1 MWLRST
7 SEVEVDRCIAL
18 LVRRSRGA
26 HRRLRKSRAV
36 RYSSDLPVDRPK
48 PHDSSHAV
56 APTTGSNPTRP
67 ANSRPPSHPEGP
79 PGALPP
85 RRAAEMPLLATLLE
99 VPSPATLVLRRVHST
114 PACLTGYVPP
124 TGFYTLST
132 VCSSPERP
140 ALFHA
145 GNAHG
150 VLLSRGFPSLPGSV
164 THRLGITLLTF
175 LHRTK
180 RMVDARRP
188 CSTRRN
194 ALLEPFPPP
203 GPCSNSESV
212 PPPGLL
218 RPWRWSIPS

>member
-99 VPSPATLVLRRVHST
+99 FPSPSTLELRRVHST

-150 VLLSRGFPSLPGSV
+150 VSLSRGFPSPPGPPARRRWIALV
-164 THRLGITLLTF
+164 TF
-175 LHRTK
+175 LHRTNILSMRGAHLRTPK
-180 RMVDARRP
+180 RASRAFAASR
-188 CSTRRN
+188 
-194 ALLEPFPPP
+194 ALL
-203 GPCSNSESV
+203 
-212 PPPGLL
+212 
-218 RPWRWSIPS
+218 RR